1 MGERE
6 RPAVHDNVLI
16 RNSSFPFS
24 VETGARKRVAGTAG
38 VSVTVKHRIFEAA
51 GSFYFLPATQRP
63 IEPREFAVRVAIS
76 ETRYAR
82 DFFSFFFFSFSGSL
96 VESITVGRRDGKET
110 RWFVRVNCRRASASF
125 VRSFVRSYVRT
136 YVRLLLC
143 NIS

>member
-82 DFFSFFFFSFSGSL
+82 DFFSFFFFFFFRVSGR
-96 VESITVGRRDGKET
+96 IDHGRSS
-110 RWFVRVNCRRASASF
+110 RRERNPL
-125 VRSFVRSYVRT
+125 VRS
-136 YVRLLLC
+136 C
-143 NIS
+143 